1 VKPALPHDVLHLP
14 SPRLA
19 DELLV
24 TGLGQHVL
32 ADRAGQINSHMRVHR
47 ARSLVDCPHDGREP
61 RRLPADPAWH
71 DGPMADAADL
81 VRDHYERGEERDRLD
96 TPFGRVE
103 LERTREVLG
112 RHLPP
117 PPGVVVDVGGG
128 PGRYAVWLA
137 GRGHRVYHR
146 DLVGL
151 HVEQARSA
159 AAAAGVTLDTRIAD
173 ARSLDLPD
181 AAADAVLLLGP
192 LYHLPRRADR
202 LRALREA
209 CRVAR
214 PGAPVSAAA
223 VSRWAPRLHGG
234 VALELHREHP
244 AIASQLETV
253 EERGDLPPLFPG
265 SFSGYCH
272 RPRQLAAEV
281 RAAGLELVDLVGLEG
296 IAFALPDLEARWDDP
311 VSRAVV
317 LDAARALERVPEL
330 LGLSPHLLATA
341 RRPR

>member
-1 VKPALPHDVLHLP
+1 MM
-14 SPRLA
+14 
-19 DELLV
+19 
-24 TGLGQHVL
+24 GL
-32 ADRAGQINSHMRVHR
+32 
-47 ARSLVDCPHDGREP
+47 
-61 RRLPADPAWH
+61 
-71 DGPMADAADL
+71 MADAADL
-81 VRDHYERGEERDRLD
+81 VHEHYTRGEERDRLD

-103 LERTREVLG
+103 LARTLEVVR
-112 RHLPP
+112 RHLPSP
-117 PPGVVVDVGGG
+117 PATVVDVGGG

-137 GRGHRVYHR
+137 GLGHRVYHR

-151 HVEQARSA
+151 HVDQARA
-159 AAAAGVTLDTRIAD
+159 AAAAAAVELDARVAD

-202 LRALREA
+202 LAALREA

-214 PGAPVSAAA
+214 PGAPVFAAA

-234 VALELHREHP
+234 VALELHREYP
-244 AIASQLETV
+244 FIAEQV
-253 EERGDLPPLFPG
+253 ELVERTGVLPPLFPG

-272 RPRQLAAEV
+272 RPRQLAAEI

-296 IAFALPDLEARWDDP
+296 VAFALPDLEARLADP
-311 VSRAVV
+311 VSREVV
-317 LDAARALERVPEL
+317 LAAARAHERVPEL